1 LSRDGKARDA
11 AAVGNQRMADGN
23 ADFDLA
29 VVGGGINGTGIARD
43 AAGRGL
49 RVLLVEQNDLAS
61 GTSSASTKLIHG
73 GLRYLEQGAFRLVRE
88 ALAEREVL
96 LRMAPHLIRPMR
108 FVLPVEPG
116 LRPAWLLRAGL
127 FLYDHLGG
135 RRVLPPTRKVDLS
148 AGALGAPLRPRYNVG
163 FEYSDCRV
171 DDARLV
177 VLNALDAAERGAV
190 IRTRTRCLRAV
201 RDTVWRLVLDTRGRR
216 DAVTAGVLV
225 NATGPWLGQFAA
237 AALDGPPLPH
247 LRLDKGSHI
256 VVRRLFEHD
265 RGYIFQT
272 ADRRVVFA
280 LPFARDFTLVGT
292 TDQGFSGDPTSVAPS
307 PDEIGYLCTVVS
319 EHFRA
324 SISSADV
331 VWSFAGVRSL
341 YDDGSSKAQD
351 TTRDYVLT
359 FDHAD
364 GAAPLLTVYGGKI
377 TTYRKLAEAALQHLA
392 PIFGARPRWTATAPL
407 PGGEVSPDGIDRL
420 VAQTRRAWPFLA
432 EGHARRLV
440 AAYGTR
446 AARILGTARS
456 LDELGPRF
464 GADLTGAEVRYLMQ
478 HEWAQTEDDVLWR
491 RSKLGLRLP
500 RSERERL
507 ARFMAASVG
516 DEGHI

>member
-1 LSRDGKARDA
+1 
-11 AAVGNQRMADGN
+11 
-23 ADFDLA
+23 
-29 VVGGGINGTGIARD
+29 
-43 AAGRGL
+43 
-49 RVLLVEQNDLAS
+49 
-61 GTSSASTKLIHG
+61 
-73 GLRYLEQGAFRLVRE
+73 
-88 ALAEREVL
+88 
-96 LRMAPHLIRPMR
+96 
-108 FVLPVEPG
+108 
-116 LRPAWLLRAGL
+116 
-127 FLYDHLGG
+127 
-135 RRVLPPTRKVDLS
+135 
-148 AGALGAPLRPRYNVG
+148 
-163 FEYSDCRV
+163 
-171 DDARLV
+171 
-177 VLNALDAAERGAV
+177 
-190 IRTRTRCLRAV
+190 
-201 RDTVWRLVLDTRGRR
+201 
-216 DAVTAGVLV
+216 
-225 NATGPWLGQFAA
+225 
-237 AALDGPPLPH
+237 
-247 LRLDKGSHI
+247 
-256 VVRRLFEHD
+256 
-265 RGYIFQT
+265 
-272 ADRRVVFA
+272 
-280 LPFARDFTLVGT
+280 
-292 TDQGFSGDPTSVAPS
+292 VAPS